1 MTRLDS
7 VEKENAFLRYEY
19 TVLEKELKV
28 KTEETRKSMKF
39 PDMSISMSYEAEERK
54 MEIKR
59 RDGNKSD
66 LMMKDEVQSRKLRY
80 DLLMEQIGNVRAE
93 KH

>member
-1 MTRLDS
+1 MKKIAELEAQCKRLRIL
-7 VEKENAFLRYEY
+7 F
-19 TVLEKELKV
+19 
-28 KTEETRKSMKF
+28 RKKF
-39 PDMSISMSYEAEERK
+39 PDRSISMSYEAEERK
-54 MEIKR
+54 IEKKR

>member
-1 MTRLDS
+1 
-7 VEKENAFLRYEY
+7 
-19 TVLEKELKV
+19 
-28 KTEETRKSMKF
+28 
-39 PDMSISMSYEAEERK
+39 MSYEAEERK
-54 MEIKR
+54 IEKKR